1 MNKFLVLI
9 LLSIIATS
17 CVPHKKL
24 VYFQGEPTTKENVYK
39 LNNVPYK
46 LQVND
51 ILNINI
57 KCENPE
63 LVSLFSQQ
71 SQSSTN
77 TNLSALYYSGYTIN
91 GHGNIRLPY
100 IGEVNVLGFT
110 EKEVREKLE
119 YEIKKYI
126 NYSNSIF
133 VTVKLEGIRYTSIG
147 EMGRIGTQVIQQNK
161 LNIIEA
167 ISASGDIKDTGDRT
181 KIIII
186 RDEIDGVKKYPIDIT
201 KIDLFDSEVFN
212 IKHNDIIYV
221 PPLKRK
227 SWGLETTGLGT
238 FNTIAS
244 VFSVLV
250 TTLLVFKTF

>member
-1 MNKFLVLI
+1 MNKFIVLI
-9 LLSIIATS
+9 LLSIVITS

-24 VYFQGEPTTKENVYK
+24 VYFQGEPTSRENIYK
-39 LNNVPYK
+39 LNNEPYK

-63 LVSLFSQQ
+63 LVSLFSQEK
-71 SQSSTN
+71 TDRNN
-77 TNLSALYYSGYTIN
+77 TALNSLYYTGYIIN
-91 GHGNIRLPY
+91 NHGNIRLPY

-126 NYSNSIF
+126 NYSKSIF
-133 VTVKLEGIRYTSIG
+133 VTVRIEGIRFTTLG
-147 EMGRIGTQVIQQNK
+147 EIISTGTQVVQQNK

-167 ISASGDIKDTGDRT
+167 ISASGDISDTGDRT
-181 KIIII
+181 QVTII
-186 RDEIDGVKKYPIDIT
+186 RNELEGVKKYHIDIT
-201 KIDLFDSEVFN
+201 SIDLFDSEVFN
-212 IKHNDIIYV
+212 IKNNDIIYI

-227 SWGLETTGLGT
+227 SWGLGSTGLDT
-238 FNTIAS
+238 FNTITS
-244 VFSVLV
+244 VFSILV